1 MLESYIFSDFS
12 ERKGI
17 AMYKTGSVVI
27 GVLITIMLTFNGILS
42 RTLGDYFSVLV
53 IHLVGILFV
62 ALLLAARKTRPRLA
76 KTPWYFYSA
85 GAIGIF
91 VVIFNNLSFNRL
103 GASVTTALGLMGQ
116 LIMSSAI
123 DSFGLFG
130 MDKHK
135 FQRKKL
141 IGMGIMFAGIVMMIA
156 Y

>member
-1 MLESYIFSDFS
+1 MLESYVL
-12 ERKGI
+12 EREGMS
-17 AMYKTGSVVI
+17 MYKTGSVII
-27 GVLITIMLTFNGILS
+27 GILITIMLTFNGILS

-53 IHLVGILFV
+53 IHIVGIFFV
-62 ALLLAARKTRPRLA
+62 AVILTARKTRPRLE
-76 KTPWYFYSA
+76 KSPWYFYSA

-91 VVIFNNLSFNRL
+91 VVIFNNISFNRL

-123 DSFGLFG
+123 DSMGLFG
-130 MDKHK
+130 MEQHR
-135 FQRKKL
+135 FQKKKL